1 LNGRPD
7 PEGVQHGSDANG
19 STEKPSGSED
29 RDLDAG
35 THEPDRQA
43 GARDQSCHQPVAG
56 TRPHACADV
65 ENAGQTVE
73 EDARDHDPGTNWHG
87 IEDRQEGQ

>member
-1 LNGRPD
+1 LNGRSD
-7 PEGVQHGSDANG
+7 SEGVQHGSDADG

-29 RDLDAG
+29 RDFDAG

-43 GARDQSCHQPVAG
+43 GASDQSGHQSVAR
-56 TRPHACADV
+56 TRPHAGADV
-65 ENAGQTVE
+65 ENAGQSVE
-73 EDARDHDPGTNWHG
+73 ENSPDHDGSANWHG